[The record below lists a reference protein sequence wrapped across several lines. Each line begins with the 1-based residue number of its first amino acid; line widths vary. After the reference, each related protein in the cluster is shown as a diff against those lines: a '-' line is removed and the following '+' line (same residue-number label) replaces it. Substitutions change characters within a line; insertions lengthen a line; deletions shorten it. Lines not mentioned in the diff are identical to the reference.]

1 MAMVKETKGTM
12 SYEDRRRFAVG
23 VLKGLDAPVTGGN
36 VLTLLGWMSREN
48 TNAKFNPLATTYGSD
63 GWTAFNYKKNK
74 DKTFALDANG
84 DKQPFVKNYPSF
96 KEGVRSTVLSILGMS
111 KGTLGVHDYS
121 SVVEEFRSG
130 TTPTQF
136 RDNEEVILQLRKWGS
151 FENGDNFGAER
162 TWGYTLDELESFP
175 LDELAAL
182 NTEILRPTNGYEFPD
197 PTSNEMGSSSNNVFD
212 EMSGSLDE
220 STLDESLTPE
230 AQIAALQQKMLD
242 LETEANTLREKRSD
256 FIEVGIPPAAGEAV
270 NGIDPEDLKTEG
282 TEDSGLAL
290 AGRQFMDALDGSL
303 PKLPAV
309 MTDEV
314 VNSLFEMYGN
324 ADYFLG
330 REDMRIFVGLDG
342 KDIPKGERRVV
353 GGQTIT
359 LFPGMN
365 ALLYAS
371 AMGYTEESQLTNVL
385 EKTEWW
391 KTRRPI
397 ERTFDTQW
405 HGLGGDGWENG
416 DEWSIDQN
424 DFLDEESKVL
434 IDMAEDLGLD
444 INLPNIKKMLK
455 DLTYRSKRL
464 GMSEREKKEEFMEIL
479 KLRTDPDRTPGLLE
493 GFEQEVTAAGNT
505 WMVDVSEE
513 EKLNL
518 AKKRYYG
525 DITADAVN
533 DILRE
538 QSRNM
543 YPSLSSLI
551 DQGYSPEAYFESY
564 KTKGQNILERTLDFM
579 GKDNNMFLKI
589 AGDGPVGTTGLES
602 PMSLASAGDFFRSQ
616 NEWRY
621 TNNANDVA
629 YDYADEIITMFGGL
643 GGQARTS
650 GTSSAYNV

>member
-212 EMSGSLDE
+212 EMTGILSDDTSDE
-220 STLDESLTPE
+220 RLTPE
-230 AQIAALQQKMLD
+230 AQIAELQQKMFD
-242 LETEANTLREKRSD
+242 LEAEADTLRKKRSD
-256 FIEVGIPPAAGEAV
+256 FIEVGIPAAAGEAADETV
-270 NGIDPEDLKTEG
+270 SEDLGTEG
-282 TEDSGLAL
+282 SG
-290 AGRQFMDALDGSL
+290 ALDGFLPIDL
-303 PKLPAV
+303 PKIPAV
-309 MTDEV
+309 MTDEM
-314 VNSLFEMYGN
+314 VNSLYEMYGN

-464 GMSEREKKEEFMEIL
+464 GMSEREKKEEFMEIV

-493 GFEQEVTAAGNT
+493 GFEQEITAAGNT

-579 GKDNNMFLKI
+579 GNDNNMFLKI